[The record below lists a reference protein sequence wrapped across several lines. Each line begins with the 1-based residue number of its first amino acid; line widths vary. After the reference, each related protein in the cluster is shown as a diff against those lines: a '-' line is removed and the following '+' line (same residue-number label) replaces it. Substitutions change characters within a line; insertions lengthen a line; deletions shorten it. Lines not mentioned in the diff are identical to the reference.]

1 MMIAPLLMVWLG
13 ALVGAQPSEPEVVRP
28 YAVSKG
34 EIAKLVAGLGDSS
47 YDTRT
52 VAYRQL
58 CVIGVDAR
66 EQLESAAKGSDTE
79 ASIRATQILSI
90 FEQLLF
96 TGCRVTLEFSKPEIM
111 WNESVD
117 LLINIKNESKYESRI
132 PFDLPKSAGAE
143 LSGDARQVADLLDA
157 SEWLRV
163 RAPSAQDVEMRMDDA
178 GGDAQVMQA
187 VQSRLDDPAG
197 SILAAGETAVVRVK
211 DFNRGW
217 ARYSLLDAGEY
228 TALLDYKPQWDDA
241 ALISVRAGRVASNV
255 VRLRIKES
263 ASADISRGGSRAV
276 VVVERVESA
285 FVAKL
290 RNTTDQPIIV
300 NTNLGAGAPFSFGQ
314 WTVEAGDNRRDFDAS
329 GKTGGTW
336 ADFDS
341 ARLVE
346 VGPGSALE
354 LGRVPVERVRGVI
367 KEAAADGGSTGWTLR
382 YEYSNLCDRNW
393 QVRQGEAF
401 AKDPKVPA
409 VLKEPLSRR
418 LLNTRLV
425 SERLPMSSGD

>member
-1 MMIAPLLMVWLG
+1 MTARILTAWLG
-13 ALVGAQPSEPEVVRP
+13 LWAGVPAGEPEVTQPQV
-28 YAVSKG
+28 VSKG
-34 EIAKLVAGLGDSS
+34 EIAKLVAGLGDAS

-58 CVIGVDAR
+58 CVVGVDAR
-66 EQLESAAKGSDTE
+66 EQLETAAKGSDTE

-90 FEQLLF
+90 FEQLFF
-96 TGCRVTLEFSKPEIM
+96 TGCRVTLEFSKSEIK

-117 LLINIKNESKYESRI
+117 LLITIQNESGYGSRI
-132 PFDLPKSAGAE
+132 PFDLPSDTATN
-143 LSGDARQVADLLDA
+143 LSGDARQVADMLDV

-163 RAPSAQDVEMRMDDA
+163 HAPGAQDVEMRMDDA

-187 VQSRLDDPAG
+187 VQSRLDDPEG

-228 TALLDYKPQWDDA
+228 DAMLDYKPQWDDP

-255 VRLRIKES
+255 ARLRIKES
-263 ASADISRGGSRAV
+263 APAGISRGGSRAV
-276 VVVERVESA
+276 VLVERVEDA
-285 FVAKL
+285 FVARL
-290 RNTTDQPIIV
+290 RNATDQPIVV
-300 NTNLGAGAPFSFGQ
+300 NVNLGSTQPFAFGQ
-314 WTVEAGDNRRDFDAS
+314 WTVEAEGNRRDLGMG
-329 GKTGGTW
+329 GKGAETW
-336 ADFDS
+336 SDFDP
-341 ARLVE
+341 ARLVQ
-346 VGPGSALE
+346 VGPGLAVE
-354 LGRVPVERVRGVI
+354 LGRVAVERVRGVLQ
-367 KEAAADGGSTGWTLR
+367 EAAGAGGSAGWTLR

-425 SERLPMSSGD
+425 SERLPISSAE